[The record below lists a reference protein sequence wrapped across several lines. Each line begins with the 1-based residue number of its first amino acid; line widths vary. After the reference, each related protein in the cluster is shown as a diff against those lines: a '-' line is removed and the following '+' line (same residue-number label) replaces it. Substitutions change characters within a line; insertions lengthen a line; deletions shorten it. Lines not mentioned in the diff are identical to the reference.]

1 MSGFRPTPVI
11 HAQPAA
17 VQPSELPAELK
28 SAQKVFLRRDGKHG
42 PLDAVWDGPYRVLQ
56 CSRHVFRLQ
65 MGTRQDT
72 VSVHHLKAAHLAA
85 DEQDAVPRTHGRPKK
100 VQFINV

>member
-1 MSGFRPTPVI
+1 MI

-17 VQPSELPAELK
+17 VQPSELPAELM
-28 SAQKVFLRRDGKHG
+28 SAQKVFLRRDGHHG

-56 CSRHVFRLQ
+56 RSHHVFWLQ
-65 MGTRQDT
+65 MGARQDT
-72 VSVHHLKAAHLAA
+72 VSVHCLKAAHVAA
-85 DEQDAVPRTHGRPKK
+85 DEQDAVPRTRGRPKI